1 MIARQARV
9 FRSRWSSCSFLLAAG
24 LGAVVASLGACDARR
39 PLVQGGLSRDEASR
53 RADRLRALGR
63 RMFFDASLSASS
75 RLSCASCHLP
85 DRAFGPPNGLAVQAG
100 GASLGRPGLRAVPTL
115 RYLQAVPPFTRHLFA
130 TSDEGDESIDQGPSG
145 GLTWDGRV
153 DRGRDQAQIPL
164 LSAIEMAN
172 ASATAVADRVL
183 AAPYAGEASRLATEA
198 GEGVF
203 ATALEALEAYE
214 EDPVVF
220 SPYSSRYDAVLRGD
234 AKLST
239 QEQRGLDVFNDPK
252 RGNCAS
258 CHPSQPDRRGI
269 PPAFSDYGFVALG
282 VPRNPAIPANADP
295 QHFDLGLCGPL
306 RTSFQG
312 QAEYCGRF
320 RTPTLR
326 NVATRSTF
334 FHNGVV
340 RTLRDVVLFY
350 ATRDSEPA
358 RWYGRR
364 PDGALRRFDDLPA
377 EYRRNIEVG
386 APFGQRPGGRSSLTD
401 DEIDAI
407 VAFLET
413 LTDADVLNVRARL
426 SRR

>member
-1 MIARQARV
+1 MIRSYRPSV
-9 FRSRWSSCSFLLAAG
+9 FA
-24 LGAVVASLGACDARR
+24 LGALVVGVLVASVNACDVRR

-63 RMFFDASLSASS
+63 RMFVDASLSASG
-75 RLSCASCHLP
+75 RLSCASCHRP

-100 GASLGRPGLRAVPTL
+100 GASLGRPGLRAVPSL

-130 TSDEGDESIDQGPSG
+130 TSDEGDESVDQGPSG

-153 DRGRDQAQIPL
+153 DRGRDQARIPL
-164 LSAIEMAN
+164 LSAFEMAN
-172 ASATAVADRVL
+172 ASAAEVVDRVL
-183 AAPYAGEASRLATEA
+183 AAPYAGDTSRLAAAA
-198 GEGVF
+198 GEDVF

-220 SPYSSRYDAVLRGD
+220 SPYSSRYDAVLKG
-234 AKLST
+234 AATLT
-239 QEQRGLDVFNDPK
+239 AQEQHGLDVFNDPK

-282 VPRNPAIPANADP
+282 VPRNPDIPANADP
-295 QHFDLGLCGPL
+295 HYFDLGLCGPL
-306 RTSFQG
+306 RTNFAEQT
-312 QAEYCGRF
+312 EYCGRF

-326 NVATRSTF
+326 NVATRAAF

-340 RTLRDVVLFY
+340 HSLRDAVAFY
-350 ATRDSEPA
+350 ATRDSQSA
-358 RWYGRR
+358 RWSGRR
-364 PDGALRRFDDLPA
+364 PDGVRRPFDDLPA
-377 EYRRNIEVG
+377 EYRDNLEVG
-386 APFGQRPGGRSSLTD
+386 VPFGRLPGAPPSLSD
-401 DEIDAI
+401 EEIDAV

-413 LTDADVLNVRARL
+413 LTDADVQNTRARL